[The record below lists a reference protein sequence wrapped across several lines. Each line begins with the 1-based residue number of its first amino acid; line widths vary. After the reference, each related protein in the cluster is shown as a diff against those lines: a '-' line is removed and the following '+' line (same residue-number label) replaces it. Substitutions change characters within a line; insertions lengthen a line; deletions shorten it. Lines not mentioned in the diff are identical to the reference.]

1 MGLFKEMTMNRKILI
16 LIILC
21 FCGLHTFAQVES
33 KVSGTVTMYNSLDA
47 AGNPIPVS
55 ETTIAADVLSGG
67 GVISDSYGKFT
78 IKFPNSLDRE
88 KTDLKVTPPLKYKDY
103 VIVHKNNLKD
113 VFIGVKDT
121 TRISLCSQKSWDDR
135 NSALSSPIDKKQLK
149 QFEEKCNLL
158 EEKVQNGE
166 ITIMQYRDS
175 LKIEN
180 EKLENSQRQNKEM
193 ALYYAYF
200 DPVFAD
206 SIRQEVFYYLERG
219 QIDSALL
226 ILPSKEKAIEMRKL
240 GEDYLKDIE
249 LLAIANG
256 DVESAIQI
264 NDILYDETDFFKGK
278 MRAVQILYNDRY
290 NNRVHA
296 DSAFKRAEKVLKYA
310 PNTFYSTYTYNLL
323 GQIAEY
329 QNKTNAHTYYEKA
342 IKLYKKSKSD
352 SQTAK
357 QAAISY
363 THLAN
368 YYTKKNNYLQAES
381 NYKKALNIYI
391 ELNTAGDYDPPN
403 QIDMLLG
410 LATIYAIQS
419 KDVLVNQCI
428 RRIGVL
434 VEIGDFQPNSKDKA
448 TIDKKTGDFEFMSKN
463 FKQAI
468 GKYEQT
474 LNYYISNNNEQYSKV
489 HDFEIAKLYFQI
501 GLSYK
506 YSKDYRTSINYCDSA
521 LKKIDTTNVEHR
533 LLQGFIIALKG
544 KSYMRMNNK
553 NLGKNLLNN
562 ANKIAIETK
571 DKQLKEFV
579 KKEDKWWYSR
589 NSLLFRGLG
598 AGAAIAAPFIF
609 L

>member
-310 PNTFYSTYTYNLL
+310 PNTFYSTYIYNLL

-363 THLAN
+363 TRLAN

-381 NYKKALNIYI
+381 NYKKALDIYRKLNKPG
-391 ELNTAGDYDPPN
+391 ELADTPN
-403 QIDMLLG
+403 QIETLMG
-410 LATIYAIQS
+410 LATVYSIQRNTTLENQCLERIEILLSVGDFKSGS
-419 KDVLVNQCI
+419 KDRAV
-428 RRIGVL
+428 
-434 VEIGDFQPNSKDKA
+434 
-448 TIDKKTGDFEFMSKN
+448 IDKKMGDFRFMSRN
-463 FKQAI
+463 FNAAI
-468 GKYEQT
+468 NNYSRT
-474 LNYYISNNNEQYSKV
+474 LYYYDNKEYSKT
-489 HDFEIAKLYFQI
+489 DDLEIAKLYFQI
-501 GLSYK
+501 GMSYK
-506 YSKDYRTSINYCDSA
+506 YLRNYDAGLNFFESVFTYIEKDSKNE
-521 LKKIDTTNVEHR
+521 EHR
-533 LLQGFIIALKG
+533 LLEGFTLAAKG
-544 KSYMRMNNK
+544 KSYKCIGAQLWGKKNKEKRIEKKKQGNDFLEDAKDIAKGLNNK
-553 NLGKNLLNN
+553 KLNKYIKKGKW
-562 ANKIAIETK
+562 K
-571 DKQLKEFV
+571 
-579 KKEDKWWYSR
+579 
-589 NSLLFRGLG
+589 
-598 AGAAIAAPFIF
+598 
-609 L
+609 